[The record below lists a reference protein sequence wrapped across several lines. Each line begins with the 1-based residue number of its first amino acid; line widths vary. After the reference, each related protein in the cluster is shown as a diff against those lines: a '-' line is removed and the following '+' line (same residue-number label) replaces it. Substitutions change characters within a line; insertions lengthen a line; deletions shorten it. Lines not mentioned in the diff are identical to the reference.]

1 MKPAFLSR
9 VCPGATR
16 ADGVRFRRTL
26 PNDCKV
32 AYGCL
37 GKDLPAF
44 APNCKGFGSG
54 GRYVPLPF
62 NTVLWGVL
70 GEPLPCLPGI
80 CLIGLNMVSAT
91 PRISNATLA
100 SMLRGGRFSL
110 GNRIVFSFGVLFVL
124 MVVMAVVSYDRLRV
138 IDEEAVSLERDSVP
152 GLYLATALR
161 GATRNSHATLE
172 RALFVDADAATA
184 NRDLERAAQS
194 VRELDQHSAAYE
206 ATIFRED
213 DRQRFRA
220 YRAVVDKYL
229 PMFNEAM

>member
-1 MKPAFLSR
+1 
-9 VCPGATR
+9 
-16 ADGVRFRRTL
+16 
-26 PNDCKV
+26 
-32 AYGCL
+32 
-37 GKDLPAF
+37 
-44 APNCKGFGSG
+44 
-54 GRYVPLPF
+54 
-62 NTVLWGVL
+62 
-70 GEPLPCLPGI
+70 
-80 CLIGLNMVSAT
+80 MVSAT